1 MRHRCGCYIGPVTE
15 DPDRP
20 GYDWHVELC
29 DEHRAEL
36 HEKLTRRAR
45 APLN

>member
-1 MRHRCGCYIGPVTE
+1 MRYPCGCYFGEVTE

-36 HEKLTRRAR
+36 RENLMQRAH